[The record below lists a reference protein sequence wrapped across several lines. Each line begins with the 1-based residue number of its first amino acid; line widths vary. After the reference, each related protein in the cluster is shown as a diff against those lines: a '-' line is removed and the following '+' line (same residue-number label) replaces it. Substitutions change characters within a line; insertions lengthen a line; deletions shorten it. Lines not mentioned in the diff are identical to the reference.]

1 MRTIFAGVRRESGY
15 NTEHMSLDEQVRFHE
30 QWLRSIDSNLERHAA
45 SLAQTQDALAVVA
58 QNQSNFAAEM
68 TALVREQRKLAEE
81 HRKFEAEMKKL
92 AAQHR
97 KLEATLERF
106 IRARGGGNGR
116 KRN

>member
-1 MRTIFAGVRRESGY
+1 MAPIRLEARY
-15 NTEHMSLDEQVRFHE
+15 NTQHMPLADQVRFHE

-45 SLAQTQDALAVVA
+45 SLAKTQDALAVVA

-68 TALVREQRKLAEE
+68 TALAREQRKLAEE
-81 HRKFEAEMKKL
+81 HRKFEAEMKKV

-97 KLEATLERF
+97 RLEATLERF
-106 IRARGGGNGR
+106 IRASGGGNGR

>member
-1 MRTIFAGVRRESGY
+1 
-15 NTEHMSLDEQVRFHE
+15 MSLQEQVRFHE

-97 KLEATLERF
+97 KLDATLERF
-106 IRARGGGNGR
+106 IRARGGNGR